1 MKMAAKKEAV
11 KKTSR
16 KKDIVKKEVIKPKEL
31 TPFEEKVFEQIDIL
45 KEKGFSVCLKC
56 EDRNLMINETHDVL
70 SYIRQYKVL
79 NLIGLKSGC
88 PAETIHVR

>member
-1 MKMAAKKEAV
+1 MAAKKEAV
-11 KKTSR
+11 KKTT
-16 KKDIVKKEVIKPKEL
+16 KKTATVKKQVAKTEKL
-31 TPFEEKVFEQIDIL
+31 TSFEEKVFQQIDIL
-45 KEKGFSVCLKC
+45 KEKGFGVCLKC

-79 NLIGLKSGC
+79 NLTGLKPGC